1 MNKLISNNGSTNSY
15 DAIGNPTG
23 DGTWTY
29 TWEKGRQLKK
39 MSKTGTTAEFKYNAD
54 GLRVQKKVTVSGTA
68 TTTNYT
74 LHGKNIVHMT
84 RGSTALHFWY
94 DAQNRPAIV
103 LYGSTRNAY
112 VHNLQGDIVGIIDS
126 TGTEVVK
133 YTYDAWGKVL
143 STTGSL
149 ASTLGTIQPFR
160 YRGYVYDVE
169 TGLYYL
175 RSRYYNPEWGR
186 FINAD
191 AQVIE
196 NMYTYCKNTP
206 ILFVDNNGYEPKL
219 ANDSVILRNGPSNK
233 ASVVFTIMNKG
244 AECYVLFP
252 VCDDDG
258 VAIWYFIEYERKNG
272 KRLNGY
278 VRAEDIIDNKHMDFI
293 LPNLSFIDPMK
304 VYSTRTTKD
313 NAYEVYCIQY
323 ILYSY
328 GYLKSLS
335 DCDGQYGVKTTAAVL
350 AFQQFYNDSI
360 PDFDS
365 DRCILEDG
373 IWGPNTYKAMKDKW
387 GIK

>member
-1 MNKLISNNGSTNSY
+1 
-15 DAIGNPTG
+15 
-23 DGTWTY
+23 
-29 TWEKGRQLKK
+29 
-39 MSKTGTTAEFKYNAD
+39 MSKTDTTVEFKYNAD

-68 TTTNYT
+68 TTTNYI

-103 LYGSTRNAY
+103 LYGSTRYAY

-191 AQVIE
+191 ALIKG
-196 NMYTYCKNTP
+196 NLYCYCKNEP
-206 ILFVDNNGYEPKL
+206 IKKM
-219 ANDSVILRNGPSNK
+219 ILMDCMNGPK
-233 ASVVFTIMNKG
+233 MDVAVV
-244 AECYVLFP
+244 
-252 VCDDDG
+252 
-258 VAIWYFIEYERKNG
+258 
-272 KRLNGY
+272 
-278 VRAEDIIDNKHMDFI
+278 DFI
-293 LPNLSFIDPMK
+293 HGG
-304 VYSTRTTKD
+304 
-313 NAYEVYCIQY
+313 
-323 ILYSY
+323 ILTHLFLTDRVQWLLILIH
-328 GYLKSLS
+328 LK
-335 DCDGQYGVKTTAAVL
+335 
-350 AFQQFYNDSI
+350 
-360 PDFDS
+360 
-365 DRCILEDG
+365 
-373 IWGPNTYKAMKDKW
+373 
-387 GIK
+387 